1 MKLYHNPRCQKS
13 REALALLQEKGL
25 AFETVLYMSEPLLPN
40 DIEQLLEKLD
50 IDAIDLIRTS
60 EKVWKEELKE
70 LELHEDELILMMIEH
85 PQLMQRPI
93 LENGAKAA
101 IGRPKEKM
109 LEIL

>member
-13 REALALLQEKGL
+13 RETLALLEEKGL
-25 AFETVLYMSEPLLPN
+25 AFEIVLYMTEPLLPN
-40 DIEQLLEKLD
+40 DIEQLLAKLD

-60 EKVWKEELKE
+60 EKIWKEELKD

-93 LENGAKAA
+93 LENGEKAA
-101 IGRPKEKM
+101 IGRPPKKV